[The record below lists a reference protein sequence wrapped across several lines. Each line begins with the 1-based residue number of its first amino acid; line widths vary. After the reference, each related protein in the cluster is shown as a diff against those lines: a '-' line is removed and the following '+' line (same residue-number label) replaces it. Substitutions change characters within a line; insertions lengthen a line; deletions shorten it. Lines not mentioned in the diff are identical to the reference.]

1 MRDVAIIGAGMIPFG
16 RRDEDSLM
24 DMLAYA
30 SLKALDDAG
39 LGDKSVD
46 AVYVGNMGG
55 GIIQHQTAIAS
66 SLVDRLSLLPAAA
79 ETIENGPASGG
90 SAVKN
95 GLLAVASGY
104 YDYVLVVGG
113 EKMRE
118 VTGWRATDFVAT
130 MTHPGAEYPYGI
142 TLPGMAGMFTRLYM
156 EKYGVT
162 REHLVT
168 VTLKNQEM
176 GALNPYAHVEM
187 VLSREGIFDSPHSI
201 VNNPP
206 MADPLHLYD
215 ACPVSDG
222 AAAIVLC
229 PLDMLKAEKKSLD
242 ASKPLVVIA
251 GFGQATDTQTLQER
265 EDPTD
270 LKAVTLAAQ
279 KAFEMAKLKPGDIH
293 VAELHDAFTILEI
306 AESEHVGFFK
316 KGEGGKAAMAGKT
329 RLGGQIPI
337 NVSGGLKARG
347 HPVGAT
353 GVAQVV
359 DIVFQLRHELP
370 KTRQVKNAMNGLT
383 VNFGGF
389 GNNVLAFV
397 LRRVQQ

>member
-1 MRDVAIIGAGMIPFG
+1 MIPFG
-16 RRDEDSLM
+16 RRDQDTLV

-30 SLKALDDAG
+30 SLKALDDAE
-39 LGDKSVD
+39 LGDAGVD
-46 AVYVGNMGG
+46 AVYVANMGG
-55 GIIQHQTAIAS
+55 GILQHQTAVAS
-66 SLVDRLSLLPAAA
+66 ALVDRLALMPAAA
-79 ETIENGPASGG
+79 DTVENGPASGA

-104 YDYVLVVGG
+104 YDLVLVAGG

-130 MTHPGAEYPYGI
+130 LTHPTAEYPYGI

-156 EKYGVT
+156 EKYGIT
-162 REHLVT
+162 REMLVAISI
-168 VTLKNQEM
+168 KNQAM

-187 VLSREGIFDSPHSI
+187 LITKEGIYDSPHSV
-201 VNNPP
+201 VNNPTV
-206 MADPLHLYD
+206 ADPLHLYD
-215 ACPVSDG
+215 MCPVSDG
-222 AAAIVLC
+222 AAAVLLC
-229 PLDMLKAEKKSLD
+229 PADMATKLTKKA
-242 ASKPLVVIA
+242 PVVVA
-251 GFGQATDTQTLQER
+251 GFGQATDTHTVQER
-265 EDPTD
+265 SDPTD

-279 KAFEMAKLKPGDIH
+279 QAFEMAKVTPADID

-316 KGEGGKAAMAGKT
+316 KGEGGKAALAGKT

-359 DIVFQLRHELP
+359 DIVWQLRHELP
-370 KTRQVKNAMNGLT
+370 KERQVKSAKTGLT

-389 GNNVLAFV
+389 GNNVLSLILKRAS
-397 LRRVQQ
+397 

>member
-1 MRDVAIIGAGMIPFG
+1 MRDVAIVGVGMIPFG
-16 RRDEDSLM
+16 RRDEDSLL

-30 SLKALDDAG
+30 SLKALDDAS
-39 LGDKSVD
+39 LGDKTVD
-46 AVYVGNMGG
+46 AVYVGNMGAG
-55 GIIQHQTAIAS
+55 AVQHQTSVAS

-79 ETIENGPASGG
+79 DAIENGPASGG

-104 YDYVLVVGG
+104 YDLVLVAGG

-118 VTGWRATDFVAT
+118 ITGWRATDFVAT
-130 MTHPGAEYPYGI
+130 MTHPQAEYPYGV

-162 REHLVT
+162 REMLVA
-168 VTLKNQEM
+168 VSIKNQEM
-176 GALNPYAHVEM
+176 GTRNPYAHVEM
-187 VLSREGIFDSPHSI
+187 ALSKEGIFDSPHAI

-206 MADPLHLYD
+206 AADPLHLYD

-222 AAAIVLC
+222 AAALILC
-229 PLDMLKAEKKSLD
+229 PLDMARQFNKT
-242 ASKPLVVIA
+242 PVLVA
-251 GFGQATDTQTLQER
+251 GFGQATDTHTLQER
-265 EDPTD
+265 SDPTD
-270 LKAVTLAAQ
+270 LKAVTLAAKQ
-279 KAFEMAKLKPGDIH
+279 AFERAKLKPSDIH

-316 KGEGGKAAMAGKT
+316 KGEGGKAVLEGRT

-353 GVAQVV
+353 GVAQIV
-359 DIVFQLRHELP
+359 DIVWQLRHELP
-370 KTRQVKNAMNGLT
+370 KDRQVKNAQNGLT

-389 GNNVLAFV
+389 GNNVTAFV
-397 LRRVQQ
+397 LRRVEQ

>member
-1 MRDVAIIGAGMIPFG
+1 MRDVAVIGVGMIPFG

-39 LGDKSVD
+39 MADQSVD
-46 AVYVGNMGG
+46 AVYVANMGG
-55 GIIQHQTAIAS
+55 GILQHQTAIAS

-79 ETIENGPASGG
+79 ETVENGPASGA
-90 SAVKN
+90 SAIKN
-95 GLLAVASGY
+95 GLLAIASGY

-130 MTHPGAEYPYGI
+130 MTHPEAEYVYGV

-162 REHLVT
+162 REMLVE
-168 VTLKNQEM
+168 VAIKNQGM

-187 VLSREGIFDSPHSI
+187 AITREGIFESQHSV

-206 MADPLHLYD
+206 VADPLHLYD

-222 AAAIVLC
+222 AAAVILC
-229 PLDMLKAEKKSLD
+229 PLELAMKTGKTPIL
-242 ASKPLVVIA
+242 IA

-279 KAFEMAKLKPGDIH
+279 QAFERAKLKPADIH

-316 KGEGGKAAMAGKT
+316 KGEGGKAVLAGKT

-359 DIVFQLRHELP
+359 EIVYQLRHEAG
-370 KTRQVKNAMNGLT
+370 KQRQVKNAANGLT

-389 GNNVLAFV
+389 GNNVLVFV
-397 LRRVQQ
+397 LRRVDQ

>member
-1 MRDVAIIGAGMIPFG
+1 MRDVAIIGVGMIPFG
-16 RRDEDSLM
+16 RRDEDTLM

-46 AVYVGNMGG
+46 AVYVANMGG
-55 GIIQHQTAIAS
+55 GMLQHQSAIAS

-79 ETIENGPASGG
+79 ETIENGPASGA
-90 SAVKN
+90 SAIKT

-104 YDYVLVVGG
+104 YDTVLVVGG

-130 MTHPGAEYPYGI
+130 MTHPQAEYPYGI

-162 REHLVT
+162 REHLLAIS
-168 VTLKNQEM
+168 LKNQEN
-176 GALNPYAHVEM
+176 GTRNPYAHVEM
-187 VLSREGIFDSPHSI
+187 ALDREGIYDSPDAV
-201 VNNPP
+201 VNNPVS
-206 MADPLHLYD
+206 ADPLHLYD
-215 ACPVSDG
+215 LCPVSDG
-222 AAAIVLC
+222 AAAVVLC
-229 PLDMLKAEKKSLD
+229 PLEMAKKFTN
-242 ASKPLVVIA
+242 KTPIVIA
-251 GFGQATDTQTLQER
+251 GFGQATDTHTLAER
-265 EDPTD
+265 DDPTD
-270 LKAVTLAAQ
+270 LKAVSLAAQ
-279 KAFEMAKLKPGDIH
+279 KAFAMAKLKPADID

-316 KGEGGKAAMAGKT
+316 KGEGGKAAVKGETK
-329 RLGGQIPI
+329 LGGKIPI
-337 NVSGGLKARG
+337 NLSGGLKARG

-359 DIVFQLRHELP
+359 DIVWQLRHELP
-370 KTRQVKNAMNGLT
+370 KDRQVKDAKTGLT
-383 VNFGGF
+383 INFGGF
-389 GNNVLAFV
+389 GNNVLCFI
-397 LRRVQQ
+397 LRRAT

>member
-1 MRDVAIIGAGMIPFG
+1 MRDVAIIGVGIIPFG

-30 SLKALDDAG
+30 SLNALDDAG
-39 LGDKSVD
+39 LGAAERPVD

-79 ETIENGPASGG
+79 ETVENGPASGG

-104 YDYVLVVGG
+104 YDSVLVVGG

-130 MTHPGAEYPYGI
+130 MTHPQAEYPYGI
-142 TLPGMAGMFTRLYM
+142 TLPGLAGMFTRLYM
-156 EKYGVT
+156 ERYGVT
-162 REHLVT
+162 REQLVAIAI
-168 VTLKNQEM
+168 KNQAM
-176 GALNPYAHVEM
+176 GTLNPYAHVEM
-187 VLSREGIFDSPHSI
+187 ALSREGIYDSPHSI

-206 MADPLHLYD
+206 VADPLHLYD

-222 AAAIVLC
+222 AAALILC
-229 PLDMLKAEKKSLD
+229 PLELVKKAN
-242 ASKPLVVIA
+242 KPPVVIA

-265 EDPTD
+265 DDPAD

-279 KAFEMAKLKPGDIH
+279 QAFERAKLKPSEID

-316 KGEGGKAAMAGKT
+316 KGEGGKAALAGKT

-337 NVSGGLKARG
+337 NMSGGLKARG

-353 GVAQVV
+353 GVAQIV
-359 DIVFQLRHELP
+359 DIVFQLRHELG
-370 KTRQVKNAMNGLT
+370 KERQVKNAKNGFT
-383 VNFGGF
+383 INFGGF

-397 LRRVQQ
+397 LRRVEQ

>member
-1 MRDVAIIGAGMIPFG
+1 MRDVAIIGADMIPFG
-16 RRDEDSLM
+16 RRDEDTLM

-39 LGDKSVD
+39 LGDKTVN
-46 AVYVGNMGG
+46 AVYVGNMGC
-55 GIIQHQTAIAS
+55 GIIQHQTSIAS

-79 ETIENGPASGG
+79 ETIENGPASGA

-104 YDYVLVVGG
+104 YDTVLVVGG

-130 MTHPGAEYPYGI
+130 MTHPQVEYPYGI

-162 REHLVT
+162 REHLLAVS
-168 VTLKNQEM
+168 LKNQEM
-176 GALNPYAHVEM
+176 GTYNPYAHVEM
-187 VLSREGIFDSPHSI
+187 ALDREGIFDSPHAV
-201 VNNPP
+201 VNNPTS
-206 MADPLHLYD
+206 ADPLHLYD
-215 ACPVSDG
+215 LCPVSDG
-222 AAAIVLC
+222 AAAIVIC
-229 PLDMLKAEKKSLD
+229 PLDMAKKTPKTPVL
-242 ASKPLVVIA
+242 IA
-251 GFGQATDTQTLQER
+251 GFGQATDTHTLQER
-265 EDPTD
+265 DDPTD
-270 LKAVTLAAQ
+270 LKAVTLSAQ
-279 KAFEMAKLKPGDIH
+279 QAFEMAKMKPSEIH

-316 KGEGGKAAMAGKT
+316 KGEGGKAAAAGKT
-329 RLGGQIPI
+329 KLGGQLPI
-337 NVSGGLKARG
+337 NMSGGLKARG

-353 GVAQVV
+353 GVAQIV

-370 KTRQVKNAMNGLT
+370 KTRQVKNAENGFT

>member
-16 RRDEDSLM
+16 WRDEDTLM

-46 AVYVGNMGG
+46 AVYVGNMGAG
-55 GIIQHQTAIAS
+55 MLQHQSAVAS

-79 ETIENGPASGG
+79 DVVENGPASGG

-104 YDYVLVVGG
+104 YDMVLVVGG

-130 MTHPGAEYPYGI
+130 MTHPTAEYVYGV

-162 REHLVT
+162 REMLVSIA
-168 VTLKNQEM
+168 LKNQAM
-176 GALNPYAHVEM
+176 GTLNPYAHVEM
-187 VLSREGIFDSPHSI
+187 ALSREGILDSHESI
-201 VNNPP
+201 VNNPTI
-206 MADPLHLYD
+206 ADPLHLYD

-229 PLDMLKAEKKSLD
+229 PLDMAKKFNQT
-242 ASKPLVVIA
+242 PVVIA

-279 KAFEMAKLKPGDIH
+279 QAFEMAKLKPADIH

-316 KGEGGKAAMAGKT
+316 KGEGGKAALAGKT
-329 RLGGQIPI
+329 SLGGQIPI
-337 NVSGGLKARG
+337 NLSGGLKARG
-347 HPVGAT
+347 HPVGGT
-353 GVAQVV
+353 GVAQIV
-359 DIVFQLRHELP
+359 DIVWQLRHELP
-370 KTRQVKNAMNGLT
+370 KTRQVKNAQNGLT

-397 LRRVQQ
+397 LRRVEK

>member
-1 MRDVAIIGAGMIPFG
+1 MRDVAVIGVGMIPFG
-16 RRDEDSLM
+16 RRDQDTLL

-30 SLKALDDAG
+30 SMKALDDAG
-39 LGDKSVD
+39 LGDKGVD
-46 AVYVGNMGG
+46 ALYVGNMGA
-55 GIIQHQTAIAS
+55 GILQHQSSVAS
-66 SLVDRLSLLPAAA
+66 ALVDRLALLPAAA
-79 ETIENGPASGG
+79 EAVENGPASGG

-95 GLLAVASGY
+95 GVLAVASGY
-104 YDYVLVVGG
+104 YDVVLVAGG

-130 MTHPGAEYPYGI
+130 MTHPEVEYPYGI

-156 EKYGVT
+156 EKYGLT
-162 REHLVT
+162 REMLVE
-168 VTLKNQEM
+168 VAIKNQEM

-187 VLSREGIFDSPHSI
+187 MITKEGIYDSPHAV

-206 MADPLHLYD
+206 AAEPLHLYD

-222 AAAIVLC
+222 AAALVLC
-229 PLDMLKAEKKSLD
+229 PLEMAAKLTKNV
-242 ASKPLVVIA
+242 PILVA
-251 GFGQATDTQTLQER
+251 GFGQATDTHTLQER
-265 EDPTD
+265 DDPTD

-279 KAFEMAKLKPGDIH
+279 QAFERAKLKPSDID
-293 VAELHDAFTILEI
+293 VAELHDAFTVLEI

-316 KGEGGKAAMAGKT
+316 KGEGGKAVLAGKT
-329 RLGGQIPI
+329 RLGGKLPI

-359 DIVFQLRHELP
+359 DIVWQLRHELP
-370 KTRQVKNAMNGLT
+370 EERQVKNAQNGLT

-389 GNNVLAFV
+389 GNNVLCFV
-397 LRRVQQ
+397 LKRVEK

>member
-1 MRDVAIIGAGMIPFG
+1 MRDVAVIGVGMIQFG
-16 RRDEDSLM
+16 RRDEDTLM

-39 LGDKSVD
+39 MGDGTVD
-46 AVYVGNMGG
+46 SVYVGNMGSG
-55 GIIQHQTAIAS
+55 MLQHQSAVAS

-79 ETIENGPASGG
+79 DTVENGPASGG
-90 SAVKN
+90 SAIKN
-95 GLLAVASGY
+95 GVLAVASGY
-104 YDYVLVVGG
+104 YDTVLVAGG

-130 MTHPGAEYPYGI
+130 MTHPQAEYPYGI

-156 EKYGVT
+156 EKYNVT
-162 REHLVT
+162 REMLVA
-168 VTLKNQEM
+168 VSLKNQEI

-187 VLSREGIFDSPHSI
+187 ALSKNGIYDSPHSV
-201 VNNPP
+201 VNNPVI
-206 MADPLHLYD
+206 ADPLHLYD

-222 AAAIVLC
+222 AAAVVIC
-229 PLDMLKAEKKSLD
+229 ALDKIKNPA
-242 ASKPLVVIA
+242 KPPVVIA

-270 LKAVTLAAQ
+270 LKAVRLAAQ
-279 KAFEMAKLKPGDIH
+279 QAFERAKLKPSDIH

-316 KGEGGKAAMAGKT
+316 KGEGGKAALEGKT

-353 GVAQVV
+353 GVAQIC
-359 DIVFQLRHELP
+359 DIVWQLRHELP
-370 KTRQVKNAMNGLT
+370 KERQVKNAKNGLT

-389 GNNVLAFV
+389 GNNVTAFV
-397 LRRVQQ
+397 LRRVDS

>member
-1 MRDVAIIGAGMIPFG
+1 MRDVAIIGVGIIPFG
-16 RRDEDSLM
+16 RRDEDTLM

-46 AVYVGNMGG
+46 AVYVGNMGA

-66 SLVDRLSLLPAAA
+66 SLADRLSLLPAAA
-79 ETIENGPASGG
+79 DTVENGPASGG

-113 EKMRE
+113 EKTRE
-118 VTGWRATDFVAT
+118 ITGGRATDFVAT
-130 MTHPGAEYPYGI
+130 MTHPQAEYPYGI
-142 TLPGMAGMFTRLYM
+142 TLPGMAGMFTQLYM

-162 REHLVT
+162 REHLLAVS
-168 VTLKNQEM
+168 LKNQGM

-187 VLSREGIFDSPHSI
+187 TLDRQGVFDSPHAV
-201 VNNPP
+201 VNNPVS
-206 MADPLHLYD
+206 ADPLHLYD
-215 ACPVSDG
+215 LCPVSDG
-222 AAAIVLC
+222 AAAGVLC
-229 PLDMLKAEKKSLD
+229 PLDMAKKL
-242 ASKPLVVIA
+242 SKPPVLIA
-251 GFGQATDTQTLQER
+251 GFGQATDTHTLQER
-265 EDPTD
+265 DDPTD
-270 LKAVTLAAQ
+270 LKAVTLAAKQ
-279 KAFEMAKLKPGDIH
+279 ALEMAKLNPGDIS

-316 KGEGGKAAMAGKT
+316 KGEGGKAAAAGKT
-329 RLGGQIPI
+329 CLGGQIPI

-353 GVAQVV
+353 GVAQAV
-359 DIVFQLRHELP
+359 DTVWQLRHELP
-370 KTRQVKNAMNGLT
+370 KNRQVKNAQNGLT
-383 VNFGGF
+383 VSFGGF

-397 LRRVQQ
+397 LKRVEQ

>member
-39 LGDKSVD
+39 LGDKSVS
-46 AVYVGNMGG
+46 AVYVGNMGA
-55 GIIQHQTAIAS
+55 GIIQHQTSIAS
-66 SLVDRLSLLPAAA
+66 ALVDRLSLLPAAA
-79 ETIENGPASGG
+79 DVVENGPASGA
-90 SAVKN
+90 SAIKN

-118 VTGWRATDFVAT
+118 ITGWRATDFVAT
-130 MTHPGAEYPYGI
+130 MTHPQVEYPYGI

-162 REHLVT
+162 REQLLAI
-168 VTLKNQEM
+168 TLKNQEM

-187 VLSREGIFDSPHSI
+187 TLDREGIYDSPHAV
-201 VNNPP
+201 VNNPVA
-206 MADPLHLYD
+206 ADPLHLYD
-215 ACPVSDG
+215 LCPVSDG
-222 AAAIVLC
+222 AAAVVLC
-229 PLDMLKAEKKSLD
+229 PLDMAKKLG
-242 ASKPLVVIA
+242 KPPVLIA
-251 GFGQATDTQTLQER
+251 GFGQATDTHTLQER

-279 KAFEMAKLKPGDIH
+279 QAFEMAKMKPSDID

-316 KGEGGKAAMAGKT
+316 KGEGGKAALAGKT
-329 RLGGQIPI
+329 RLGGQLPI

-359 DIVFQLRHELP
+359 DIVWQLRHELP
-370 KTRQVKNAMNGLT
+370 ENRQVKNAKTGFT
-383 VNFGGF
+383 INFGGF
-389 GNNVLAFV
+389 GNNIVSFV
-397 LRRVQQ
+397 LKRVEP

>member
-1 MRDVAIIGAGMIPFG
+1 MRDVAVIGVGMIQFG

-39 LGDKSVD
+39 LGDQSVD

-55 GIIQHQTAIAS
+55 GAIQHQTAIAS

-79 ETIENGPASGG
+79 ETVENGPASGG

-104 YDYVLVVGG
+104 CDTVLVVGG
-113 EKMRE
+113 EKMRDL
-118 VTGWRATDFVAT
+118 TGWRATDFVAT
-130 MTHPGAEYPYGI
+130 MTHPTAEYVYGI

-162 REHLVT
+162 REMLVA
-168 VTLKNQEM
+168 VAIKNQDM
-176 GALNPYAHVEM
+176 GGLNPYAHVEM
-187 VLSREGIFDSPHSI
+187 AITKEGIYDDPASI
-201 VNNPP
+201 VNNPVV
-206 MADPLHLYD
+206 ADPLHLYD

-222 AAAIVLC
+222 AAALILC
-229 PLDMLKAEKKSLD
+229 PLEKIKNP
-242 ASKPLVVIA
+242 AKPPVVIA

-279 KAFEMAKLKPGDIH
+279 QAFDRAKLKPSDIH

-316 KGEGGKAAMAGKT
+316 KGEGGKAALAGKT
-329 RLGGQIPI
+329 KLGGQIPI

-347 HPVGAT
+347 HPVGGT

-359 DIVFQLRHELP
+359 DIVWQLRHELP
-370 KTRQVKNAMNGLT
+370 KNRQVKNAQNGLT

>member
-30 SLKALDDAG
+30 SLKAMDDAG

-79 ETIENGPASGG
+79 ETVENGPASGG

-130 MTHPGAEYPYGI
+130 MTHPEAEYPYGI
-142 TLPGMAGMFTRLYM
+142 TLPGLAGMFTRLYM

-242 ASKPLVVIA
+242 ASKPLVVVA

-389 GNNVLAFV
+389 GNNVLSFV
-397 LRRVQQ
+397 LKRVQQ

>member
-39 LGDKSVD
+39 LGDKSVS
-46 AVYVGNMGG
+46 AVYVGNMGA
-55 GIIQHQTAIAS
+55 GIIQHQTSIAS

-79 ETIENGPASGG
+79 DVVENGPASGG

-118 VTGWRATDFVAT
+118 ITGWRATDFVAT
-130 MTHPGAEYPYGI
+130 MTHPQAEYPYGI
-142 TLPGMAGMFTRLYM
+142 TLPGMGGMFTRLYM

-162 REHLVT
+162 REHLLAVS
-168 VTLKNQEM
+168 LKNQEM

-187 VLSREGIFDSPHSI
+187 TLDRKGIFDSPDAV
-201 VNNPP
+201 VNNPTA
-206 MADPLHLYD
+206 ADPLHLYD
-215 ACPVSDG
+215 LCPVSDG
-222 AAAIVLC
+222 AAAVVLC
-229 PLDMLKAEKKSLD
+229 PLELAKKLP
-242 ASKPLVVIA
+242 KPIVLIA

-265 EDPTD
+265 DDPTD
-270 LKAVTLAAQ
+270 LKAVTLAARQ
-279 KAFEMAKLKPGDIH
+279 AFEMAKLKPGEID

-316 KGEGGKAAMAGKT
+316 KGDGGKAAAAGKT
-329 RLGGQIPI
+329 RFGGQIPI
-337 NVSGGLKARG
+337 NVSGGLKAHG

-353 GVAQVV
+353 GVAQIV

-370 KTRQVKNAMNGLT
+370 KNRQVKNAKHGLT

-389 GNNVLAFV
+389 GNNVTAFV
-397 LRRVQQ
+397 LKRVEP